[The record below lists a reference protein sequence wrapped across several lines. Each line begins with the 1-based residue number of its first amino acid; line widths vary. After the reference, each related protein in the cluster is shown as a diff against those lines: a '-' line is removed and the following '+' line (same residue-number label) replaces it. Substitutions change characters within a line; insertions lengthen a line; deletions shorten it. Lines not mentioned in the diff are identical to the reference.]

1 MTITRRDAPPV
12 TPAAREAFDRA
23 APSPRAST
31 LRAASGAPGTRRR
44 PLRRGHPR
52 PGASTRSATPRSPSA
67 REAPD
72 PGRVLVRIAR
82 PDGIELRVSVHTYEG
97 KPYVRVAPWKRGDGE
112 TWWPVKGKGA
122 SLKVRE
128 LARVA
133 SALADAMDATDGDA
147 SGGAR

>member
-1 MTITRRDAPPV
+1 MTVTRRDAPPV

-23 APSPRAST
+23 APPRE
-31 LRAASGAPGTRRR
+31 PRRYG
-44 PLRRGHPR
+44 PPPEHQ
-52 PGASTRSATPRSPSA
+52 AHAVDPSA
-67 REAPD
+67 EDIRARARAHEARHPAPPPREAPD
-72 PGRVLVRIAR
+72 PGRVLVRIPR